1 MVLTEFYNMSINLEK
16 DEYIIYEVRKHWF
29 ILLRPI
35 FFALFA
41 VLLPVFIYAVAS
53 ALPIEFKS
61 EGNIII
67 LFLFLYSIWALIVWI
82 FIFVSWTNYY
92 LDVWI
97 LTNKNL
103 IDVEQIDI
111 FHREIATMR
120 LAKIQDITSEVR
132 GFLPT
137 FLNFGSLKIQTS
149 GLEQEFIIHGVENPN
164 QVREQIEKILSQ
176 YVEKEGQFSTSR
188 HIA

>member
-1 MVLTEFYNMSINLEK
+1 MSINLEK

-29 ILLRPI
+29 VLARSM
-35 FFALFA
+35 FFAFFAILIPLF
-41 VLLPVFIYAVAS
+41 LYS
-53 ALPIEFKS
+53 AITVLPIEFKT
-61 EGNIII
+61 EHNVIV
-67 LFLFLYSIWALIVWI
+67 LFLFLYTIWILIIWM

-132 GFLPT
+132 GLLPT

-176 YVEKEGQFSTSR
+176 YVEQESQFSTSR

>member
-1 MVLTEFYNMSINLEK
+1 MAINLEK

-29 ILLRPI
+29 VLVRSFVFAFVAILAPI
-35 FFALFA
+35 FLYSILT
-41 VLLPVFIYAVAS
+41 V
-53 ALPIEFKS
+53 LPIEFKS
-61 EGNIII
+61 EGNVIT
-67 LFLFLYSIWALIVWI
+67 LFLFLYTIWVFIIWI
-82 FIFVSWTNYY
+82 FIFISWTNYY

-120 LAKIQDITSEVR
+120 LSKIQDITSEVR
-132 GFLPT
+132 GLIPT

-149 GLEQEFIIHGVENPN
+149 GLEQEFIINGVENPN
-164 QVREQIEKILSQ
+164 QVREQIEKILTQ
-176 YVEKEGQFSTSR
+176 YTDHQNQFSTSR